1 VHIVSMLLLTYPI
14 LLEQSA
20 GSSSF
25 VSQVKRGNIITE
37 GHLSP
42 ILMLSSGIGEVHT
55 GKKMLATST
64 RLINSLVGCF
74 IIVHEI

>member
-1 VHIVSMLLLTYPI
+1 VHI
-14 LLEQSA
+14 
-20 GSSSF
+20 
-25 VSQVKRGNIITE
+25 VKRGNIITE